1 MTLTAYRENKFPL
14 FLNRVYPQSV
24 DVSCD
29 LSSTSPLTR
38 ILLRTAAYYHK
49 KLTEFLF
56 VQSGFPLEL
65 PFPRFVTSPQL
76 LHARPTGTHPCRANT
91 LCLANQPYSRRL
103 LCSSGLGFRIIA
115 APRGLSPQ
123 CAYRVGRTKKSLQ
136 LRKLQTFYVYFSAL
150 FTLRSRG
157 RSAHHPTAQL

>member
-76 LHARPTGTHPCRANT
+76 FFRSGIPHHRGFARTFTAVRI
-91 LCLANQPYSRRL
+91 SRR
-103 LCSSGLGFRIIA
+103 SYKP
-115 APRGLSPQ
+115 AP
-123 CAYRVGRTKKSLQ
+123 GRNKFYPARKNKGMALKSEPEP
-136 LRKLQTFYVYFSAL
+136 A
-150 FTLRSRG
+150 
-157 RSAHHPTAQL
+157 